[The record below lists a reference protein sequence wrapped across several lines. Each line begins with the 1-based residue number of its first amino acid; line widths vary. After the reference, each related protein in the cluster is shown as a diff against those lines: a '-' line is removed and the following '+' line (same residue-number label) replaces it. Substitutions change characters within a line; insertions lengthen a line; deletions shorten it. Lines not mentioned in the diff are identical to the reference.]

1 MQKGLILMH
10 IKNLIKIEEKEGEID
25 WERERFNYLRG
36 LNKPVEF
43 QNNRANFQYLKL
55 SNIKPLFHA
64 LTL

>member
-1 MQKGLILMH
+1 MH
-10 IKNLIKIEEKEGEID
+10 IKNLIKIEER
-25 WERERFNYLRG
+25 ERERSNYLMG